1 MTIDVEYESEDKL
14 ALPFEEI
21 IEKVV
26 CEALSYENCPYEAEV
41 NVLLTDD
48 EEIRKI
54 NSQFRFI
61 DNATDVLSF
70 PMVEYERPGDFS
82 GLETPEADF
91 CFNPESGELL
101 LGDIAVSVQKVR
113 NQAEAYGHSEERE
126 LAFLIAHSMF
136 HLMGYDHETEE
147 EREQMEQKQREVLNR
162 LGITR

>member
-1 MTIDVEYESEDKL
+1 MTVDVEYESEDKL
-14 ALPFEEI
+14 DLPYQEI

-26 CEALSYENCPYEAEV
+26 CEALAYENCPYEAEV

-54 NSQFRFI
+54 NSKFRFI
-61 DNATDVLSF
+61 DNTTDVLSF
-70 PMVEYERPGDFS
+70 PMVEYEYPGDFS
-82 GLETPEADF
+82 NLDTPEADF
-91 CFNPESGELL
+91 CFDPGTGELM

-113 NQAEAYGHSEERE
+113 AQAEAYGHSEERE

-147 EREQMEQKQREVLNR
+147 EREQMEQKQREVLDK